1 MNKFDVTMALGR
13 VHEARSK
20 WNSAKRDFDEAVDKV
35 MAVLLHEAARA
46 LMTQQE
52 VAAAS
57 GLPVKR
63 VRDLMRKHG
72 LNPRDGKQMLSRQA
86 AKALN
91 ENADLL
97 GIKPQEMDLTSPLAY
112 LPMGDE
118 MRRQL
123 ADAQVKRVQEFP
135 ETNPLAA
142 IQKAVDELLYSGR
155 CLIRVRGELF
165 EIRASAAEDG
175 EYLTLDSLRLLT
187 QAEA

>member
-1 MNKFDVTMALGR
+1 MNKFGVTMALGR

-135 ETNPLAA
+135 ET
-142 IQKAVDELLYSGR
+142 VTDEVNVECPSCGHEHW
-155 CLIRVRGELF
+155 V
-165 EIRASAAEDG
+165 
-175 EYLTLDSLRLLT
+175 TLV
-187 QAEA
+187 